1 MSNDDTIDIEE
12 ATISWDA
19 SRVVFTQTPDWILNN
34 PNINDAAFR
43 TWMTIAMHASNK
55 NHTAFPS
62 ARKLMELRGKGRR
75 VIFEHIRQLEAAGL
89 LVREARYRANGGRTS
104 SHYTLA
110 WDRPLT
116 PVQKS
121 ALAPGAEDRTAP
133 DAENR
138 AAPRATK
145 RATRTRTTNELDPLP
160 PRMRRSQSQLRRIHR
175 RGLPPPAPP
184 DLQEAEDGRTARTPG
199 PWKLGVRRKPRCGSG
214 RATCTEYWTTRS
226 SSSLSKLTFEQR
238 RSLRS
243 KDAWRSMNPNNW
255 QRSTMLEHRRE

>member
-1 MSNDDTIDIEE
+1 MSNDDTITIDE

-62 ARKLMELRGKGRR
+62 ARKLTDLRGKGRR
-75 VIFEHIRQLEAAGL
+75 VIFEHIRHLEAAGL

-121 ALAPGAEDRTAP
+121 APPPSAGDRTTP

-138 AAPRATK
+138 VAPRATN
-145 RATRTRTTNELDPLP
+145 RATRTRTRTELDPLP
-160 PRMRRSQSQLRRIHR
+160 PNDAPTNDVTEQASPQGATAPHTPRSPRKGRRQNGTNPRAVDARGAKELQMRQWARNMCGALSHEEFVELVKGEVATDQISS
-175 RGLPPPAPP
+175 
-184 DLQEAEDGRTARTPG
+184 DLAEIAIAESCRLSTVQQADA
-199 PWKLGVRRKPRCGSG
+199 GS
-214 RATCTEYWTTRS
+214 
-226 SSSLSKLTFEQR
+226 
-238 RSLRS
+238 
-243 KDAWRSMNPNNW
+243 
-255 QRSTMLEHRRE
+255 

>member
-1 MSNDDTIDIEE
+1 MSTDDTIDIEE

-55 NHTAFPS
+55 NRTAFPS

-110 WDRPLT
+110 WVRPLT

-121 ALAPGAEDRTAP
+121 ALAPSAEERTAP

-160 PRMRRSQSQLRRIHR
+160 PQDA
-175 RGLPPPAPP
+175 PTTEPAPT
-184 DLQEAEDGRTARTPG
+184 DSEQGATAPRTPRPSRSG
-199 PWKLGVRRKPRCGSG
+199 RRKDGTNPR
-214 RATCTEYWTTRS
+214 AVEARS
-226 SSSLSKLTFEQR
+226 SKEAQMRQWARNMHGVLDHEEFVQFVEADVRAEKITEEQGR
-238 RSLRS
+238 VAIDESQQLAAVDDSRAPS
-243 KDAWRSMNPNNW
+243 
-255 QRSTMLEHRRE
+255 